1 MDEIELIKTIKNVYK
16 DLNKLNE
23 AETRFK
29 IIDDILEK
37 YLKWPKIDTAVEFI
51 VADNR
56 ADYVLKI
63 RAAGRCS

>member
-29 IIDDILEK
+29 IIDDI
-37 YLKWPKIDTAVEFI
+37 
-51 VADNR
+51 
-56 ADYVLKI
+56 
-63 RAAGRCS
+63 